1 MGYYDE
7 KLSSAMINYV
17 YRFSVMAISATAYE
31 EDIRKSK
38 ETGMNAPLTKPVEAH
53 IVYEALDKYI
63 KQF

>member
-1 MGYYDE
+1 
-7 KLSSAMINYV
+7 MINYV